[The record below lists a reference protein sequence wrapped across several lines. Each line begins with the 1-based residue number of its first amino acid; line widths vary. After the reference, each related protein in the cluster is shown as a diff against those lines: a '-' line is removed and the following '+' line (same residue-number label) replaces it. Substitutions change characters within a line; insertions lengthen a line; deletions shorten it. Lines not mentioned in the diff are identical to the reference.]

1 VWIFTTVLV
10 VWAAASADGGVLTG
24 VVRDSRTGEPM
35 ARVAVQLAGAGKQAL
50 TGADGSFD
58 FGEVAAG
65 EYSLRASTVGYR
77 LLQTRITLE
86 AGDRKA
92 LEVSLTPDSFQATER
107 IEVRADPF
115 DLARALGP
123 TDFAIEGS
131 EAKNLA
137 SVLADDPL
145 RAVQSM
151 PGVSANDD
159 FDSRFSLHGAPYTRV
174 GLYLDDIL
182 LHMPFHTVQGEGPSG
197 SLTVFNGDT
206 VDHMTLETEGYGAQ
220 FEDRTAGVLDV
231 HTRDGSRSQTSVR
244 LTAGAADAGALAEGP
259 LGRRGSWLASVR
271 RSYLQYLVKQSGDE
285 PAMAFG
291 FLDSQAEATYGLGRG
306 HTLRLKTIDGTSD
319 FDRTEARDRLAL
331 NTSMLAR
338 YHFSLVNVGWEFAP
352 SGAFVMTTHA
362 AFLRERYDDT
372 NRNGSALG
380 EGFYGEWVAKT
391 SAAWTWS
398 RYGGLDFGA
407 SARRVRADGF
417 ADYYFDTVSRT
428 RVEGYRGGVGLA
440 GGHAQQSWSG
450 LGKRLFIT
458 AGGRWDER
466 AGVSPQA
473 SIAILPW
480 RSTRVQIS
488 WGQYAQAPDVQSLD
502 SAYGSPRLLPE
513 RATHVAAAVEQRLG
527 PMTRLRAAVYR
538 RNDRDLLFRPGLE
551 ARLAGGAIVPDQ
563 FQAPIRNSM
572 SGYAEGAEFF
582 LQRRTANRLT
592 GWVSY
597 ALGWTRMRDG
607 VTGAR
612 FVADQDQ
619 RHTVNVYLGYRARP
633 SVNVSGRWTYGSGFP
648 VPGYFQRS
656 GDGYVLAA
664 ERNGARLGP
673 YQRTDVRVNK
683 SRAFDRWK
691 LTVYAEVVN
700 LLNRANYRFD
710 SYNGY
715 DASGRAN
722 LSFSRMF
729 PVLPSAGVMA
739 QF

>member
-1 VWIFTTVLV
+1 MWIFTTVLV
-10 VWAAASADGGVLTG
+10 VWAVASADGGVLTG

-58 FGEVAAG
+58 FGEVAPG

-159 FDSRFSLHGAPYTRV
+159 FDSRFSLHGAPYTKGRAVPGRHPAAHAVSHGAGRRAFGLAHGVQRGHGRPHDARDRGLRRAVRRPHGRGSGRAHARRQPVANERAADGRRGGCGRAGGGAAGAEGLVAGERAAELFAVPRQTIGGRAGDGVRV
-174 GLYLDDIL
+174 PGFTGGGDLRAGAGAHAAAEDDRRDVRL
-182 LHMPFHTVQGEGPSG
+182 RPDGSAGPA
-197 SLTVFNGDT
+197 
-206 VDHMTLETEGYGAQ
+206 GAQ
-220 FEDRTAGVLDV
+220 HV
-231 HTRDGSRSQTSVR
+231 
-244 LTAGAADAGALAEGP
+244 DAGAVSLLAGE
-259 LGRRGSWLASVR
+259 RR
-271 RSYLQYLVKQSGDE
+271 
-285 PAMAFG
+285 
-291 FLDSQAEATYGLGRG
+291 
-306 HTLRLKTIDGTSD
+306 
-319 FDRTEARDRLAL
+319 
-331 NTSMLAR
+331 
-338 YHFSLVNVGWEFAP
+338 VG
-352 SGAFVMTTHA
+352 
-362 AFLRERYDDT
+362 
-372 NRNGSALG
+372 
-380 EGFYGEWVAKT
+380 
-391 SAAWTWS
+391 
-398 RYGGLDFGA
+398 
-407 SARRVRADGF
+407 VRADG
-417 ADYYFDTVSRT
+417 
-428 RVEGYRGGVGLA
+428 RVRDDHACGVPAGALRRYEPERERVGRGLLRRVGGEDERRVDVEPVWRAGLRGVGAA
-440 GGHAQQSWSG
+440 G
-450 LGKRLFIT
+450 
-458 AGGRWDER
+458 AGGRIRRLLLRHGQPHAGGRVSGRRGAGGRARATVVER
-466 AGVSPQA
+466 TGKAAVHHGGRAVGRARGGVSPQA

-527 PMTRLRAAVYR
+527 PMTRLRVAVYR

-563 FQAPIRNSM
+563 FQAPIGNSM

-648 VPGYFQRS
+648 
-656 GDGYVLAA
+656 
-664 ERNGARLGP
+664 
-673 YQRTDVRVNK
+673 
-683 SRAFDRWK
+683 RAG
-691 LTVYAEVVN
+691 
-700 LLNRANYRFD
+700 LL
-710 SYNGY
+710 
-715 DASGRAN
+715 
-722 LSFSRMF
+722 
-729 PVLPSAGVMA
+729 SAIG
-739 QF
+739 